1 MKTVCRFE
9 KVPYYEFEKA
19 FLKYYK
25 CENSSFIKLIYDE
38 IKLPQRS
45 TNRSSGYDF
54 FAPYQFSIHAGKSV
68 IVPTGIR
75 CVFFEDGYDLSIY
88 PRSGLGFKYGIALA
102 NTVGII
108 DNDYFE
114 ADNFGHIMIK
124 LTVPESLS
132 INSLGSTI
140 NYVHIN
146 TSEAFAQGII
156 REFFLAEGDEDVEK
170 QQRTGGFGS
179 TDKNK

>member
-25 CENSSFIKLIYDE
+25 YKDSSFIKLIYDE

-88 PRSGLGFKYGIALA
+88 PRSGLGFKYGIALV

-124 LTVPESLS
+124 LTVPESLR
-132 INSLGSTI
+132 INSLGSTFD
-140 NYVHIN
+140 YVHIN
-146 TSEAFAQGII
+146 TREAFAQGII